1 MKNIICVLIF
11 SNFLISQTNEQIKLE
26 INDVSKSWIKPLYST
41 PNPENGNN
49 YKGKILN
56 VNIFPEY
63 TSVEA
68 SFTLTDNRFYWNT
81 PSFAY
86 INIRGA
92 KFKLLEVYKRGGPWG
107 INLSNVRVARS
118 NVTKA
123 FEKLELYGNYF
134 SKGQKNTSVIFVFI
148 FEKIPNGSEK
158 IDIVLSGKD
167 VYDYSGPVKLGSI
180 VRSDVYK
187 RGNQWEDIFSNFK
200 NVKVLNPF
208 TEIIKKRVP
217 KSNY

>member
-1 MKNIICVLIF
+1 MKNIICIIIF
-11 SNFLISQTNEQIKLE
+11 SNFLISQTNEQIELE
-26 INDVSKSWIKPLYST
+26 LNDVSKSWIKALYST

-49 YKGKILN
+49 YKGEILN
-56 VNIFPEY
+56 VNIFPDY

-68 SFTLTDNRFYWNT
+68 SFTLIDNRFYWNT

-107 INLSNVRVARS
+107 I
-118 NVTKA
+118 VTEA
-123 FEKLELYGNYF
+123 FEKLELYGGYF
-134 SKGQKNTSVIFVFI
+134 NKGQKNTSVIFAFI

-208 TEIIKKRVP
+208 TNIIKKRVP